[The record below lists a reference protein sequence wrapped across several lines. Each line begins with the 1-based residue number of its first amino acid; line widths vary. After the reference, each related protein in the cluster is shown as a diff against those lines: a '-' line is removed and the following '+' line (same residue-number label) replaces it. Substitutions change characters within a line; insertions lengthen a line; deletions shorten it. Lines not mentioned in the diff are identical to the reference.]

1 MTAAR
6 GNLETGFSA
15 KGLNKKFDAIWKSQE
30 LVMLEW
36 CGVDPSPLQR
46 EWDPQTKGAR
56 NFYGGTFL
64 GVDILGSSSVGYYQ
78 PYESSSSCYAVG
90 TGTYKDFSGSSSAG
104 SACSAGKYQD
114 QEGLPSCTECLP
126 GQYQDVGGE
135 IQCKQCPK
143 GQHDANSF
151 MSKYRDASTVCEDCE
166 CIYIQYIMYIQ

>member
-1 MTAAR
+1 VADVQCKTCKMNTYQADD
-6 GNLETGFSA
+6 
-15 KGLNKKFDAIWKSQE
+15 K
-30 LVMLEW
+30 
-36 CGVDPSPLQR
+36 R
-46 EWDPQTKGAR
+46 EWVNHDNEADDCIPCLKNLFSKAGDPGCSPCAAGKTA
-56 NFYGGTFL
+56 GTTECVKCVA
-64 GVDILGSSSVGYYQ
+64 GQV
-78 PYESSSSCYAVG
+78 
-90 TGTYKDFSGSSSAG
+90 SSSATDLKC
-104 SACSAGKYQD
+104 AECVAGKYQD